1 MCVPHVWSLALQR
14 EEQIKSGNP
23 QVPVMQAEDDKFVCC
38 CGRLFERGGKDQT
51 GAAGEK
57 RV

>member
-1 MCVPHVWSLALQR
+1 MESGTAAR

-23 QVPVMQAEDDKFVCC
+23 QVPAMQAEDDNFVCC
-38 CGRLFERGGKDQT
+38 CGRLFERRSKAQT